1 MIKNKVLIC
10 TFFALSSGFFGAYI
24 GSQITFM
31 LHSQRCQ
38 NQPWA
43 MKELCNLWVTP
54 GATWQGSTTGVW
66 VGTIL
71 GAFAGGLVI
80 RENRN

>member
-1 MIKNKVLIC
+1 
-10 TFFALSSGFFGAYI
+10 
-24 GSQITFM
+24 M

-54 GATWQGSTTGVW
+54 GATWQGSTTGIW

-71 GAFAGGLVI
+71 GAFAGGLII
-80 RENRN
+80 RKNRY